1 MALNFRRN
9 YAGALYG
16 DENATVDEQREGLAM
31 LQDVATRWA
40 RVFGA
45 DSHEARQLAG
55 QVSEAKSICAF
66 RGMDI

>member
-1 MALNFRRN
+1 LALNFRRN